1 VGQAFRGCEKR
12 RVAPRI
18 KGVSKSHLLAWTS
31 RGTKGRSYLVDSIRT
46 RSATGNR
53 RDEIL
58 DSIVGQV

>member
-1 VGQAFRGCEKR
+1 VGQAFRGWEKE

-31 RGTKGRSYLVDSIRT
+31 RGTKGRSCMLDSIRT
-46 RSATGNR
+46 RSDAGNR